1 MNIGEKKEMICI
13 NCPIGCTV
21 TAEKTADGFIVT
33 GNTCPRGE
41 KYAIAELTHPTRTL
55 TTTVKVANREG
66 VYLPVKTSAPISK
79 EKLYEAMKALSKV
92 TFNFPIEQ
100 LDVVFSSIFFE
111 SDIIATSSVK

>member
-21 TAEKTADGFIVT
+21 TAEKTADGFKVT

-79 EKLYEAMKALSKV
+79 EKAL
-92 TFNFPIEQ
+92 
-100 LDVVFSSIFFE
+100 
-111 SDIIATSSVK
+111 